1 MEPLLAFLALFLLYN
16 LPGILMIWREVPGA
30 GVLFFIN
37 LLTAWTGVGWVWAL
51 SLAEK
56 ERARDAFWCGVGRT

>member
-37 LLTAWTGVGWVWAL
+37 LLTAWTVLPWVYYLAVGLWP
-51 SLAEK
+51 
-56 ERARDAFWCGVGRT
+56 RHT

>member
-37 LLTAWTGVGWVWAL
+37 LLTAWALLPWVYYLAVGLWPRHRNV
-51 SLAEK
+51 
-56 ERARDAFWCGVGRT
+56 